1 MYISHHLVLSVF
13 SIVIISEMKCRS
25 IATSE
30 QELVSY
36 EFKIPI
42 LDGPVRLLHGKIKII
57 PKTNVNH
64 PTCRQEW
71 NIMKINTTDIDKLS
85 SSIPSP
91 HKTFIE
97 FLLDPSTKEFIKQQ
111 YLLDRR
117 REQRRSNTV
126 TWDLPR
132 LNYRIKIIFSILN
145 NSNNTI
151 DYDDD
156 DDAVLRYFFSNS
168 YS

>member
-1 MYISHHLVLSVF
+1 MKFLYVYISSSSFLSVF
-13 SIVIISEMKCRS
+13 SIVIISEMKRRS

-36 EFKIPI
+36 EFKIPYEI
-42 LDGPVRLLHGKIKII
+42 PDGPVRLHGRIKII

-111 YLLDRR
+111 YLLDKRKGEKRR
-117 REQRRSNTV
+117 RSITV

-156 DDAVLRYFFSNS
+156 DDAV
-168 YS
+168 

>member
-1 MYISHHLVLSVF
+1 
-13 SIVIISEMKCRS
+13 MKRRS

-36 EFKIPI
+36 EFKIPYEI
-42 LDGPVRLLHGKIKII
+42 PDGPVRLHGRIKII

-71 NIMKINTTDIDKLS
+71 NIMKINTTDVDKLS

-91 HKTFIE
+91 QTFIE
-97 FLLDPSTKEFIKQQ
+97 ILLDPSTKEFIKQQ

-156 DDAVLRYFFSNS
+156 DDAV
-168 YS
+168 

>member
-36 EFKIPI
+36 EFKIPYEI
-42 LDGPVRLLHGKIKII
+42 PDGPVRLHGRIKII

-71 NIMKINTTDIDKLS
+71 NIMKINTTDVDKLS

-97 FLLDPSTKEFIKQQ
+97 ILLDPSTKEFIKQQ

-156 DDAVLRYFFSNS
+156 DDAV
-168 YS
+168 